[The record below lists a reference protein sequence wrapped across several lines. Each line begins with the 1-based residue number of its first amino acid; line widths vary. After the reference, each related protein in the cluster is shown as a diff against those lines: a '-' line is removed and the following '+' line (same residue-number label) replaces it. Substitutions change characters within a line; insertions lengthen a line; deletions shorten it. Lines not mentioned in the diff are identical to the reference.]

1 MMKSLAIMVCS
12 GVMKLLLFLN
22 IPYTANSNDLF
33 TMVKSRCAF
42 SRSLCDS
49 AERIAFPK
57 QSIVN
62 GFITDEKKESS
73 EPCVQL
79 YQNCRNVCGSTMELC
94 EKTFSKCAKTRLPE
108 TYMNDSCE
116 SWNANQRLV
125 CDCVSKSS
133 IRALRRELMY
143 KLNSKIFELD
153 PGMDEKLSYNAVK
166 DFPEFAELLIE
177 VISRGKKRKKR
188 KKKKRDVEWDSNE
201 MSHFMNELIPEEYK
215 QFLFMDQDN
224 EEDVEDMRNN
234 LLDMAEIYFGEKK
247 KGEKKKERK
256 RIWEL

>member
-1 MMKSLAIMVCS
+1 
-12 GVMKLLLFLN
+12 
-22 IPYTANSNDLF
+22 
-33 TMVKSRCAF
+33 
-42 SRSLCDS
+42 
-49 AERIAFPK
+49 
-57 QSIVN
+57 
-62 GFITDEKKESS
+62 
-73 EPCVQL
+73 
-79 YQNCRNVCGSTMELC
+79 
-94 EKTFSKCAKTRLPE
+94 
-108 TYMNDSCE
+108 
-116 SWNANQRLV
+116 
-125 CDCVSKSS
+125 
-133 IRALRRELMY
+133 MY

-201 MSHFMNELIPEEYK
+201 MSHFMDELIPEEYK